1 MKITKI
7 LLSTFI
13 GLTLAFV
20 FSACSQ
26 NAAVNNAAADSAGA
40 GSNTAAVVNSNQLA
54 ANNAATSDSKTSP
67 APASASVCDTTAFVT
82 DKDPKG
88 LNVRDSSSE
97 SGKVI
102 GQVPFNKDGTT
113 VHIISSSSNGWV
125 MIDKATI
132 VTATD
137 EKSVFDKKGW
147 VSANLLAITTRGYD
161 AGGVELYEGAKGSK
175 VLTKI
180 PEDMEM
186 KILGCDGKR
195 MKVEYKNFTGWL
207 EPDAQCDSA
216 VTRCN

>member
-1 MKITKI
+1 M
-7 LLSTFI
+7 
-13 GLTLAFV
+13 
-20 FSACSQ
+20 SAY
-26 NAAVNNAAADSAGA
+26 
-40 GSNTAAVVNSNQLA
+40 T
-54 ANNAATSDSKTSP
+54 
-67 APASASVCDTTAFVT
+67 T

-102 GQVPFNKDGTT
+102 GQVPLGKDGTK
-113 VHIISSSSNGWV
+113 VHIVSSSSNGWV

-137 EKSVFDKKGW
+137 EKAVFDKKGW
-147 VSANLLAITTRGYD
+147 VSANLVAISTRGYD
-161 AGGVELYEGAKGSK
+161 AGGVELYQAEKGSK

-186 KILGCDGKR
+186 KIVGCDGKR
-195 MKVEYKNFTGWL
+195 MQVKYKDFTGWL
-207 EPDAQCDSA
+207 EPDSRCDSS